1 MREEKAGGRIK
12 LRRLGIPAIR
22 DRIVQEALR
31 MVLEPIY
38 EADFSPYSFGFRP
51 NRRTMDA
58 IKCITWSTQESKK
71 YFWVIEGDL
80 SSYFDTINHEKL
92 VKILRRRVKDERLLH
107 LIWKFL
113 RAGVM
118 AGKLFRD
125 TKQGTPQGGV
135 VSPLLANIYLAE
147 LDRYMERYTA
157 LSPKDKAKRRRQGK
171 ANYVQ
176 VRYADDVRHIT
187 WRQIPFTERRGSE
200 DKTSGSTTYLEAKA
214 EGDSSM
220 SIKRRTP
227 EGVYGVAPQ
236 DPRDTVRATLPK
248 PQVPAMEAYIPCL
261 QRLVAGSPR

>member
-1 MREEKAGGRIK
+1 
-12 LRRLGIPAIR
+12 
-22 DRIVQEALR
+22 
-31 MVLEPIY
+31 MVLEPLY

-118 AGKLFRD
+118 EGKLFRD

-135 VSPLLANIYLAE
+135 L
-147 LDRYMERYTA
+147 
-157 LSPKDKAKRRRQGK
+157 
-171 ANYVQ
+171 
-176 VRYADDVRHIT
+176 
-187 WRQIPFTERRGSE
+187 
-200 DKTSGSTTYLEAKA
+200 
-214 EGDSSM
+214 
-220 SIKRRTP
+220 TP
-227 EGVYGVAPQ
+227 P
-236 DPRDTVRATLPK
+236 TILPNS
-248 PQVPAMEAYIPCL
+248 L
-261 QRLVAGSPR
+261 